1 MDCLQLF
8 DKQTAEWFRDR
19 LGSPTPVQEASWP
32 AIAAGG
38 HVLVS
43 APTGTGK
50 TLSAFLVF
58 LDRLKKQVAE
68 GNLKRELQ
76 LIYVSPLKSL
86 AADIRE
92 NLRKPLEGIGG
103 EEMISVAV
111 RTGDTTQRER
121 QQMVRKPPH
130 ILIITPESL
139 YLMLT
144 SRTGQNVLCTAKA
157 VIIDELHAL
166 IDTKRGA
173 HLMLSLARL
182 DALCKRN
189 LQRIGLSATIAP
201 LDRAAEYLA
210 PEAVTVAAPSM
221 EKKIK
226 LQILGPYADTGRR
239 RKDPVWQELA
249 ALVYQY
255 CQGNRSVIAF
265 VEGRRYAE
273 KLAYYVNLLG
283 GEDFARVHHGSLS
296 KEQRQE
302 TEESLREGRLRLLCA
317 TSSMELGIDVGE
329 IDQVLQVGCP
339 RTISGAMQRLGRAGH
354 NPSRTSVMYLF
365 PRTAAEC
372 VLCGM
377 TAQLAREGRVE
388 RVNPPEG
395 CLDVLA
401 QHLVSMAAF
410 KSYEIDEVM
419 ELLPRAWPFRNVTRE
434 DVKKVL
440 EMLAGDYEHRKD
452 VPVRPRILYDRI
464 HERVEGDGYS
474 RMLAVSAGGTIPD
487 KGLFTVRTEEGVKIG
502 EVDEEFVYETRK
514 GDRFLLGAFAWKV
527 TDIGRDTVTVTQAA
541 VEGARLPFWK
551 GELKG
556 RSRETGAAF
565 GRIVREL
572 GKAEQEGRLA
582 GALGE
587 LGLDE
592 SAVSLSAGYLSRQ
605 IKATGGLPDD
615 RTIIV
620 EHFRDRSGNSQLMIH
635 SIFGRQINSPLA
647 LLAAQT
653 ARETLGIN
661 VGSVDEEDGFLL
673 YAYGNERMPEG
684 LLYRVSAETAEEILS
699 AMLPATPLFN
709 MAFRYNCGRALMMG
723 VRGNG
728 RQPLWMQRL
737 RSAEML
743 DQVVREREHP
753 LIRETRQECMNQLW
767 DVAGVREILGRIHTG
782 EILVREV
789 YTETASPM
797 SLPLQWAQEAAV
809 MYDYAP
815 TPRGI
820 HAAVEEAL
828 KGEKELVRPGE
839 AELAHVQERRKLPE
853 DEKQLH
859 SLLMTEGDLAAG
871 ELDIPVEWLE
881 KLAEEG
887 RAVYLE
893 QGLWIAAEQQEEY
906 GLALGQ
912 PEAEPSAGFWLAMG
926 QNEAEPSAGF
936 RLTAG
941 QNEEISPTS
950 GQLAESWLMPGQL
963 TECPVR
969 PEHGEFPSASKENLL
984 ESTEPESSSSAS
996 TQPEDAASA
1005 HIVRRMLR
1013 YRGGASAS
1021 DVARRYGWET
1031 EKTRGILEE
1040 LCRKGEVVRQE
1051 EAEAIYYHAQLYK
1064 RARVQTLKNRR
1075 EEISTCPPEKYVS
1088 LLLSRLRRQAPPEES
1103 LRAAMDSLTGLAF
1116 PAAIWEEVIL
1126 PMRVRNY
1133 RESLLDS
1140 LLAGGEYFWHMEEGG
1155 KLRFDA
1161 TQDIDWDRKPEIP
1174 WETLTEP
1181 EKLLAE
1187 ALSRRGASFMQAL
1200 KGVLPEGESNAPPLY
1215 DVLQSLLEKGVVCAD
1230 SFVPVRQWLNKEKT
1244 RKAPARQRVNVRVKA
1259 LHAGRFDLVRP
1270 LRILTVQEQMDRCS
1284 DRYLILC
1291 RETAAAC
1298 NLSWQEALNILRVQ
1312 EYTGQVRRGY
1322 FVKGLSGAQFIRRE
1336 DFESVT
1342 HSLLHLLP
1350 GLADMASTGENRTA
1364 RRYPDQGIIW
1374 LNAADPAQPW
1384 GKLFPH
1390 EEGKAFVNVPG
1401 TAVALAGG
1409 IPAALF
1415 ERQGKIFRIF
1425 TEDGL
1430 EDILQQ
1436 FTEEFKRGR
1445 IFADRKRIVV
1455 KEYPAEAAEAF
1466 GKSGFLREMQDY
1478 CLYK

>member
-1 MDCLQLF
+1 MIMISTKSEVRMRDCLQLF
-8 DKQTAEWFRDR
+8 DKQTAEWFRHR
-19 LGSPTPVQEASWP
+19 LGEPTSVQEASWP

-58 LDRLKKQVAE
+58 LDKLKQQAAE
-68 GNLKRELQ
+68 GKLKRELQ

-103 EEMISVAV
+103 EELISVAV

-144 SRTGQNVLCTAKA
+144 SKTGQNVLCTAKA

-221 EKKIK
+221 GKKVR
-226 LQILGPYADTGRR
+226 LHILGPYADTGKR

-249 ALVYQY
+249 SLVYQY

-339 RTISGAMQRLGRAGH
+339 RTISGTMQRLGRAGH

-388 RVNPPEG
+388 CINPPEG

-410 KSYEIDEVM
+410 RSYEIDEVM
-419 ELLPRAWPFRNVTRE
+419 RLLPRAWPFRKITKE
-434 DVKKVL
+434 DVKSVL
-440 EMLAGDYEHRKD
+440 EMLAGDYEHKRD
-452 VPVRPRILYDRI
+452 VPVRPRVLYDRI

-474 RMLAVSAGGTIPD
+474 RMLAISAGGTIPD

-502 EVDEEFVYETRK
+502 EVDEEFVYETQK
-514 GDRFLLGAFAWKV
+514 GDRFILGAFAWKV
-527 TDIGRDTVTVTQAA
+527 TNIGRDTVTVTQAP

-556 RSRETGAAF
+556 RNRGTGEAF
-565 GRIVREL
+565 GRMLRKLAE
-572 GKAEQEGRLA
+572 AEQDGRLTEA
-582 GALGE
+582 MGE

-592 SAVSLSAGYLSRQ
+592 SAASLSAGYLARQ
-605 IKATGGLPDD
+605 IAATGGLPDD
-615 RTIIV
+615 RTMIA

-635 SIFGRQINSPLA
+635 SVFGRQVNSPLA

-653 ARETLGIN
+653 AKEVLGIN

-673 YAYGNERMPEG
+673 YAYGDERMPEG
-684 LLYRVSAETAEEILS
+684 LLQRISAETSEEVLS

-709 MAFRYNCGRALMMG
+709 IAFRYNCGRALMMG

-767 DVAGVREILGRIHTG
+767 DVAGVREILEKIHAG
-782 EILVREV
+782 KILVREI

-828 KGEKELVRPGE
+828 KQEKELVRPGE
-839 AELAHVQERRKLPE
+839 AELAQVQERRKIPE
-853 DEKQLH
+853 NEQQLH
-859 SLLMTEGDLAAG
+859 SLLMAEGDLAAG

-906 GLALGQ
+906 RTALEQQG
-912 PEAEPSAGFWLAMG
+912 EFLSV
-926 QNEAEPSAGF
+926 
-936 RLTAG
+936 
-941 QNEEISPTS
+941 S
-950 GQLAESWLMPGQL
+950 GQAGTSPAMPECAE
-963 TECPVR
+963 
-969 PEHGEFPSASKENLL
+969 
-984 ESTEPESSSSAS
+984 
-996 TQPEDAASA
+996 A

-1021 DVARRYGWET
+1021 NIAHRYGWEV
-1031 EKTRGILEE
+1031 EKAHRVLEE
-1040 LCRKGEVVRQE
+1040 LCRKGEAVKQE
-1051 EAEAIYYHAQLYK
+1051 ETTRKTDFQPANNLQVDNPSACNSQSDKMVYYHAQLYK

-1075 EEISTCPPEKYVS
+1075 EEISTCSPENYVS
-1088 LLLSRLRRQAPPEES
+1088 LLLSRIQRQASAEEC
-1103 LRAAMDSLTGLAF
+1103 LKAAMDSLVGLAV
-1116 PAAIWEEVIL
+1116 PAAAWEEWIL
-1126 PMRVRNY
+1126 PARVRNY
-1133 RESLLDS
+1133 RENYLDS

-1155 KLRFDA
+1155 KLRFDS
-1161 TQDIDWDRKPEIP
+1161 TQDIDWDKEPEIP
-1174 WETLTEP
+1174 WETLSEP
-1181 EKLLAE
+1181 ERLLAE

-1200 KGVLPEGESNAPPLY
+1200 KGVLPEQSSPKSIY

-1230 SFVPVRQWLNKEKT
+1230 SFIPVRQWLSKEKL
-1244 RKAPARQRVNVRVKA
+1244 RKASARQRVNARVKA
-1259 LHAGRFDLVRP
+1259 LQAGRFDLVRP
-1270 LRILTVQEQMDRCS
+1270 LRILTVQEQMDRCF
-1284 DRYLILC
+1284 DRYLILS

-1298 NLSWQEALNILRVQ
+1298 DLSWQEALNLLRVQ

-1322 FVKGLSGAQFIRRE
+1322 FVRGLSGAQFIRRE

-1342 HSLLHLLP
+1342 HSLLHP
-1350 GLADMASTGENRTA
+1350 VSVSVTMNADTVGEKISLS
-1364 RRYPDQGIIW
+1364 GICPRGEVIW
-1374 LNAADPAQPW
+1374 LNAADPGQPW

-1390 EEGKAFVNVPG
+1390 EEGRTFINVPG
-1401 TAVALAGG
+1401 TAVALVGG
-1409 IPAALF
+1409 IPAAIF
-1415 ERQGKIFRIF
+1415 ERQGKTFRVF
-1425 TEDGL
+1425 EREGL
-1430 EDILQQ
+1430 EEILLR
-1436 FTEEFKRGR
+1436 FAEEFKRGR

-1455 KEYPAEAAEAF
+1455 KEYPAEAAEIF
-1466 GKSGFLREMQDY
+1466 SKSGFIKEMQDY
-1478 CLYK
+1478 SLYR

>member
-1 MDCLQLF
+1 MGDCLRLF
-8 DKQTAEWFRDR
+8 DKHTAEWFRDR

-58 LDRLKKQVAE
+58 LDRLKQQAAE
-68 GNLKRELQ
+68 GSLKRELQ

-103 EEMISVAV
+103 EELISVAI

-144 SRTGQNVLCTAKA
+144 SKTGQNVLCTAKA

-210 PEAVTVAAPSM
+210 PETVTVAAPSM
-221 EKKIK
+221 EKKVQ
-226 LQILGPYADTGRR
+226 LQILGPYADAGKK

-302 TEESLREGRLRLLCA
+302 TEGALREGKLRLLCA

-339 RTISGAMQRLGRAGH
+339 RTISGTMQRLGRAGH

-388 RVNPPEG
+388 QINPPEG

-410 KSYEIDEVM
+410 KGYEIDEVM
-419 ELLPRAWPFRNVTRE
+419 ELLPRAWPFRKITKG
-434 DVKKVL
+434 DVKSVL
-440 EMLAGDYEHRKD
+440 EMLAGDYEHRRD

-474 RMLAVSAGGTIPD
+474 RMLAISAGGTIPD

-502 EVDEEFVYETRK
+502 EVDEEFVYETQK
-514 GDRFLLGAFAWKV
+514 GDRFILGAFAWKV
-527 TDIGRDTVTVTQAA
+527 TNIGRDTVTVTQAP

-556 RSRETGAAF
+556 RSQETGAAF
-565 GRIVREL
+565 GRMLRGLSE
-572 GKAEQEGRLA
+572 AEQDGRLRE
-582 GALGE
+582 ALGE

-592 SAVSLSAGYLSRQ
+592 SAASLSAGYLTRQ
-605 IKATGGLPDD
+605 IAATGGLPDD
-615 RTIIV
+615 RTMIA

-653 ARETLGIN
+653 AKDTLGIN

-673 YAYGNERMPEG
+673 YAYGNEAMPEG
-684 LLYRVSAETAEEILS
+684 LLQRISAETSEAVLS
-699 AMLPATPLFN
+699 AMLPATSLFN
-709 MAFRYNCGRALMMG
+709 IAFRYNCGRALMMG

-767 DVAGVREILGRIHTG
+767 DVAGVREILEKIHAG
-782 EILVREV
+782 EILVREI

-828 KGEKELVRPGE
+828 KGEKELVRPGA
-839 AELAHVQERRKLPE
+839 AELSAVQERRRLPE
-853 DEKQLH
+853 DERQLH

-871 ELDIPVEWLE
+871 ELDVPVEWLE

-906 GLALGQ
+906 QSALGQ
-912 PEAEPSAGFWLAMG
+912 QGEYGRGLE
-926 QNEAEPSAGF
+926 
-936 RLTAG
+936 
-941 QNEEISPTS
+941 
-950 GQLAESWLMPGQL
+950 
-963 TECPVR
+963 ECPSM
-969 PEHGEFPSASKENLL
+969 PENGRGRSKRDGSGKTLMTDGKAEGR
-984 ESTEPESSSSAS
+984 
-996 TQPEDAASA
+996 AAA
-1005 HIVRRMLR
+1005 NIVRRMLR
-1013 YRGGASAS
+1013 YRGGASAVN
-1021 DVARRYGWET
+1021 VAQRYGWTEET
-1031 EKTRGILEE
+1031 ARRVLEA
-1040 LCRKGEVVRQE
+1040 LCEKGEVVKQE
-1051 EAEAIYYHAQLYK
+1051 EFIYYHAQLYK
-1064 RARVQTLKNRR
+1064 RARIQTLKNRR
-1075 EEISTCPPEKYVS
+1075 EEISTCPPENYAA
-1088 LLLSRLRRQAPPEES
+1088 LLLSRIQRQAPPEEC
-1103 LRAAMDSLTGLAF
+1103 LKAAIASLTGCSL
-1116 PAAIWEEVIL
+1116 PASVWEELVL
-1126 PMRVRNY
+1126 PARVRNY
-1133 RESLLDS
+1133 REKLLDS
-1140 LLAGGEYFWHMEEGG
+1140 LLAGGEYFWHMEEAG
-1155 KLRFDA
+1155 KLRFDPA
-1161 TQDIDWDRKPEIP
+1161 QDIDWNGEPEIP
-1174 WETLTEP
+1174 WDTLSEP
-1181 EKLLAE
+1181 ERLLVR
-1187 ALSRRGASFMQAL
+1187 ALSNRGASFMQAL
-1200 KGVLPEGESNAPPLY
+1200 KGVLSEGVPEKMSGTSDDGSIKAASEAISKGLPKETSRVASEAAQGVMPERSSGGSVY
-1215 DVLQSLLEKGVVCAD
+1215 DVLQSLLEKGIVCAD
-1230 SFVPVRQWLNKEKT
+1230 SFVPVRQWLDREKI
-1244 RKAPARQRVNVRVKA
+1244 RKASARQRVSTRVKA
-1259 LHAGRFDLVRP
+1259 LQAGRFDLVRP
-1270 LRILTVQEQMDRCS
+1270 LRTLTVQERMNRCF

-1298 NLSWQEALNILRVQ
+1298 DLSWQEALELLRVQ

-1322 FVKGLSGAQFIRRE
+1322 FVRGLSGAQFIRRE
-1336 DFESVT
+1336 DFEGVT
-1342 HSLLHLLP
+1342 HALMHPAAVSTESRSLEEKGSRSAL
-1350 GLADMASTGENRTA
+1350 SFSGEV
-1364 RRYPDQGIIW
+1364 IW
-1374 LNAADPAQPW
+1374 LNAADPMQPW

-1390 EEGKAFVNVPG
+1390 EEGRTFINVPG
-1401 TAVALAGG
+1401 TAIAFVGG
-1409 IPAALF
+1409 LPAALF
-1415 ERQGKIFRIF
+1415 ERQGKVFRVF
-1425 TEDGL
+1425 EGGDL
-1430 EDILQQ
+1430 EEILSR
-1436 FTEEFKRGR
+1436 FVEEFTRGR
-1445 IFADRKRIVV
+1445 IFTGRKRIVV

-1466 GKSGFLREMQDY
+1466 GKSGFMREMQDF
-1478 CLYK
+1478 CLYR